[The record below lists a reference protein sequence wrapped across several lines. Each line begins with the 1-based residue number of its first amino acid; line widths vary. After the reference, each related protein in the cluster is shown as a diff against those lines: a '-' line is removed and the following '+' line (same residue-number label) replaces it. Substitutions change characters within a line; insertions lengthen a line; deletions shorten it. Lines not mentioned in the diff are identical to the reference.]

1 MRRRLPPMEQIE
13 AFIEAAEQPSFRAAA
28 ERCALS
34 PSAFSRRVQAFAAY
48 VGAPLFER
56 GPGGLRLTGAGHR
69 YLDELKPAYQE
80 LRRAAARLAEAD
92 ADQRRVT
99 LSLSHS
105 LAVGWLIPG
114 MDRFR
119 AAHPELDLA
128 LRTQRDARDIRQGE
142 ADIGICFDDVDLSGL
157 THQPLLAVSVF
168 PAAAPDVAARIA
180 ARGGSLEGEA
190 LLSVSQPQDLW
201 PWWQAAAGYN
211 ARLPAAM
218 TFDLLHAAY
227 EVAAQA
233 LGVVM
238 AGAPTVLPH
247 LRSGRLVR
255 LPLPAAPFPGGYR
268 LAAAEE
274 RRRRR
279 PVQAV
284 WSWLEAEARRT
295 PVLAA

>member
-1 MRRRLPPMEQIE
+1 MEQIE

-56 GPGGLRLTGAGHR
+56 GPGGLRLTEAGRR
-69 YLDELKPAYQE
+69 YHDELKPAYQE
-80 LRRAAARLAEAD
+80 LRRAAARLGEAD
-92 ADQRRVT
+92 AAHGRVT

-119 AAHPELDLA
+119 AAHPDLDLA

-142 ADIGICFDDVDLSGL
+142 ADIGICFDDVDLTGL
-157 THQPLLAVSVF
+157 THQPLLDVSAF
-168 PAAAPDVAARIA
+168 PAASPELAARIA
-180 ARGGSLEGEA
+180 ADGGSLEGRL
-190 LLSVSQPQDLW
+190 LLSVSQPHDLW
-201 PWWQAAAGYN
+201 PWWREAAAYDTP
-211 ARLPAAM
+211 LPQAM
-218 TFDLLHAAY
+218 TFDLLQAAY
-227 EVAAQA
+227 EAAAQG
-233 LGVVM
+233 LGVVL
-238 AGAPTVLPH
+238 AAVPTVLPY

-255 LPLPAAPFPGGYR
+255 LPLPAAAFPGGYH
-268 LAAAEE
+268 LAAAED
-274 RRRRR
+274 RRRRK

-284 WSWLEAEARRT
+284 WRWLEAEARRT
-295 PVLAA
+295 GPLAA